1 MPGLRSL
8 TLSAGLCRE
17 RRKLV
22 KPKTAR
28 SRRSLFVEVSQ
39 GRGGAVL
46 FPFSPPPPSLLAR
59 RRSFS
64 LVRLPLPFVL
74 LLLPT
79 RTFALY
85 LSFSSFSL
93 ERRSRPS
100 LPALRSFRITR
111 LPFFS
116 SHSVLVF
123 LSASRSFLLLVS
135 SSSCSH
141 DSLYETASSACNY
154 CRYVLSTSSL
164 WTFAFSHIL
173 HFSLSRSQGV
183 FFFNFVNI
191 FFYRERKCFWNF
203 FKLVICRLSLQA
215 LLCCHIIYIFFFPD
229 FLLLHDSCSSP
240 RLLRSLDL
248 LSMEFLVSAY
258 LPFIPVISL
267 SSRAALLS
275 LYPVSPSPSF
285 PSAFFPGRGNH
296 YILRDTSRRL

>member
-1 MPGLRSL
+1 MPGLRSR
-8 TLSAGLCRE
+8 TLFAGLCRE

-39 GRGGAVL
+39 GRGGANEPSSSL
-46 FPFSPPPPSLLAR
+46 FLSPSPYLSAR

-64 LVRLPLPFVL
+64 LIRLPLPFVV

-100 LPALRSFRITR
+100 RPALRSFRITR
-111 LPFFS
+111 SPFFS

-135 SSSCSH
+135 SSSYSH
-141 DSLYETASSACNY
+141 DSLYEIASSACNY

-173 HFSLSRSQGV
+173 HLSRSQGV
-183 FFFNFVNI
+183 LNLVNI
-191 FFYRERKCFWNF
+191 LSYCELSKMFL
-203 FKLVICRLSLQA
+203 KLL
-215 LLCCHIIYIFFFPD
+215 
-229 FLLLHDSCSSP
+229 
-240 RLLRSLDL
+240 
-248 LSMEFLVSAY
+248 
-258 LPFIPVISL
+258 
-267 SSRAALLS
+267 
-275 LYPVSPSPSF
+275 
-285 PSAFFPGRGNH
+285 
-296 YILRDTSRRL
+296 